1 MTFRQRIIIAFTIII
16 VLPMLLFMVSFV
28 VIGNAMA
35 RGEDP
40 KHFAQYLDYRSLTDD
55 YQQYSELLD
64 GTRRSSRIWMRT
76 RRSWRIR
83 DICSLSLRESVSVIP
98 ILL

>member
-64 GTRRSSRIWMRT
+64 GTYEKIQQDLDEDPA
-76 RRSWRIR
+76 IVE
-83 DICSLSLRESVSVIP
+83 DPGYLQSLCCRGRAF
-98 ILL
+98 